1 VALALRKV
9 KLRKQMVCVFE
20 PPPPAVPGEDPPEL
34 LTPIAHLYSESGT
47 KNEWPLLLVLL
58 CPAYL
63 RVVRSKE
70 K

>member
-1 VALALRKV
+1 MAHALRAA

-34 LTPIAHLYSESGT
+34 LTPIAHLYSEAEG
-47 KNEWPLLLVLL
+47 NQWPVLLVLL
-58 CPAYL
+58 CPTYL
-63 RVVRSKE
+63 RVVRSRE